1 MVLARNA
8 YAFPPPPT
16 HTHISTE
23 GRELLLPRA
32 IQSLFPL
39 PFPQAK
45 CDLSDW
51 EDQENALWVLPLLK
65 GPILWA
71 HCQLPLPQKGGLA
84 MASCVRVWV
93 RKFSS
98 GGCLRGASGWDL
110 NHLLLPSFPVMK
122 LVLISSWLAPAL
134 PLVTLSQTWTCSS
147 LLIGKKKN
155 RSSFME

>member
-1 MVLARNA
+1 MPSPRPE
-8 YAFPPPPT
+8 PP
-16 HTHISTE
+16 ISTE

-93 RKFSS
+93 SKFSS
-98 GGCLRGASGWDL
+98 GWLPERCIWLRFKPPSPAQLSSNEAGFDL
-110 NHLLLPSFPVMK
+110 QLAGSSSPISYPFSNLNLQFFAHRKKKKKILLL
-122 LVLISSWLAPAL
+122 SWSNITIL
-134 PLVTLSQTWTCSS
+134 
-147 LLIGKKKN
+147 
-155 RSSFME
+155 